1 MEAFATLF
9 QRVDQTT
16 STNEKVM
23 IMAEFFRKQDP
34 ETCAWTLFFL
44 SGQKLKQLVGSAKL
58 RQWAQ
63 ALVRYPDWMMEECYA
78 AVGNTA
84 EMVALI
90 LAAAGETGK
99 IPSSEAISLGEWM
112 SHRLLPLSNMD
123 DDSRRRLI
131 IGGDPDN
138 QAVGI
143 IAHAI
148 TSIMVMLPN
157 ASRSWFS
164 AR

>member
-78 AVGNTA
+78 AVGDTA

-131 IGGDPDN
+131 IWLVAATRRPRKCSSS
-138 QAVGI
+138 
-143 IAHAI
+143 
-148 TSIMVMLPN
+148 TSC
-157 ASRSWFS
+157 
-164 AR
+164 